1 MEYVAG
7 HLFEELHR
15 THDVRALTGFH
26 AEAAAMENVYRC
38 PYKGVPAYVCYALFR
53 GLRECMRWKP
63 DVILCGSVV
72 PAPAAWMLS
81 ITFKIPYAVM
91 MHGSDILHPGRL
103 YQHVAR
109 WVLRRAARLSA
120 NSRQTRELLMAA
132 GFDADKI
139 DVNYPGVC
147 VEHFQSPPATGAD
160 DLIEKIHGRPV
171 LMTVGR
177 LIRRKGVLDFVQHV
191 MPEVVRAIPEVCYV
205 IVGDDARFSLVH
217 KERMRDRIQQT
228 IENNGL
234 HENVILAGAVP
245 DDDLHRLYFCTDV
258 FVLPCLDIPGDVE
271 GFGIVFSE
279 AALAGAASLAT
290 RVGGIP
296 EAVLHEKTGVL
307 VEPGDFQA
315 LSREAVLLLRD
326 TDRRRKLAAAGAK
339 RARREFSWPV
349 IADGYLQTLEKAR
362 DSDVH

>member
-1 MEYVAG
+1 
-7 HLFEELHR
+7 
-15 THDVRALTGFH
+15 
-26 AEAAAMENVYRC
+26 
-38 PYKGVPAYVCYALFR
+38 
-53 GLRECMRWKP
+53 
-63 DVILCGSVV
+63 
-72 PAPAAWMLS
+72 
-81 ITFKIPYAVM
+81 
-91 MHGSDILHPGRL
+91 
-103 YQHVAR
+103 
-109 WVLRRAARLSA
+109 
-120 NSRQTRELLMAA
+120 
-132 GFDADKI
+132 
-139 DVNYPGVC
+139 
-147 VEHFQSPPATGAD
+147 
-160 DLIEKIHGRPV
+160 
-171 LMTVGR
+171 MTVGR